1 MKVCIA
7 EKPGVARDIAKVLGA
22 NTRNDGYFSGN
33 GYAVTW
39 TYGHLCSLKEPA
51 DYSEDWKQWRMS
63 YLPMIPARFGIK
75 PLANDGAEKQ
85 LKVISRLFAE
95 ADEIINCG
103 DAGQEGELIQRWVL
117 QYSKVKGKP
126 VKRLWIS
133 SLTEEAIKEGFEN
146 LRDSSDF
153 DRLYAAGCTR
163 AIGDWLLGL
172 NATRL
177 YTLKYSR
184 GKGVLSVGRVQTPT
198 LALVVKRQDEIENFK
213 PMPYWE
219 IKTLYRGAE
228 FQLKKGRFDKKEDA
242 EALLSKLKDSPLEIK
257 SVKEGK
263 GSEKPPK
270 LFDLTS
276 LQVECNKK
284 FAYTAEQT
292 LGLIQSLYEKKLCT
306 YPRVDTCYLSD
317 DIYPKVPG
325 ILRGLKPYAA
335 FTEPLLREAKLP
347 KRKEVF
353 DDKKV
358 TDHHAIIP
366 TGTFNNSFAG
376 VEEKKVYD
384 LIARRFIAAFYPDCR
399 YAATTVE
406 AEAAGAEFKAAGRK
420 ILSEGWRA
428 LYPRKKDG
436 GDADSKEEQLLPAF
450 TPGESGPHEPS
461 LAEKTTQ
468 PPKYYTEATLLRAM
482 ETAGKN
488 VEDESLREALKEN
501 GLGRPS
507 TRASIIETLFKRG
520 YIARDKKRISA
531 TETGRRLIATISNDL
546 LKSAELTG
554 QWERKMREIERGN
567 YDAGTLMEEI
577 KVMVG
582 RIVEEVRG

>member
-420 ILSEGWRA
+420 ILSEGWRV

-436 GDADSKEEQLLPAF
+436 GDADSKDEQLLPAF